1 MIEKYLFQ
9 HEQAEIQWDSFHTV
23 GLKPLPQN
31 LIRPFMSNILSKH
44 IKCILDTEKIQEN

>member
-23 GLKPLPQN
+23 GLKTIAPEPHWA
-31 LIRPFMSNILSKH
+31 IYVKYI
-44 IKCILDTEKIQEN
+44 I